1 MSRFLSNI
9 MTLVIV
15 LTYRR
20 IKNFREDRDWTQQ
33 YIADMLHISR
43 SAYSAYENGTNAVPI
58 EVLIQLAHIFETSV
72 DYLLEQT
79 DNPVPY
85 ERKQRK

>member
-9 MTLVIV
+9 MTLVII

>member
-1 MSRFLSNI
+1 
-9 MTLVIV
+9 MTLVII

>member
-1 MSRFLSNI
+1 MI
-9 MTLVIV
+9 LVIV

>member
-1 MSRFLSNI
+1 
-9 MTLVIV
+9 MTLVII

-43 SAYSAYENGTNAVPI
+43 SAYSTYENGTNAVPI

>member
-1 MSRFLSNI
+1 